1 MRPTPL
7 SPPMRF
13 RAVTISSGSV
23 ALPSMDTGKPCL
35 KPIST
40 YAGSSGQRRGS
51 LVHAY
56 TSPGGSVH
64 GSSSTPASIERPHKF
79 SSVEYGDCDVAG
91 TSMPCF
97 CAYSISSSRFM
108 PHSLTGATTSRS
120 GASAAVATS
129 NRTWSLPL
137 PVQPCAM
144 AVAPSR
150 RATCTSIAAM
160 RGRPSAVASGYS
172 FSYTAP
178 ACSEGQT
185 NSSRNGCLPSATY
198 AARAPE
204 PRCCG
209 SPRRSAP
216 VPARGCRARWSPAS
230 PDGRAAK
237 ARPRCPAA
245 CARCRGSRARGSP
258 AVAGPCR
265 PAGPCSPRQ
274 PLHGR
279 VRVLDLVGADDQRRH
294 EADGVVVDSVHKHA
308 GLEAGLLERL
318 GSGLGELHR
327 PHEAAP
333 AHVLSAEV
341 LQSAV

>member
-1 MRPTPL
+1 MY
-7 SPPMRF
+7 
-13 RAVTISSGSV
+13 V
-23 ALPSMDTGKPCL
+23 
-35 KPIST
+35 
-40 YAGSSGQRRGS
+40 GSSGHSRGS
-51 LVHAY
+51 CVHSY
-56 TSPGGSVH
+56 TSRGGSSH
-64 GSSSTPASIERPHKF
+64 GFSSTPASIERPHKF

-198 AARAPE
+198 AADAPVFSALACTAS
-204 PRCCG
+204 RSFF
-209 SPRRSAP
+209 SPRSTVKAITSQPRSFSQRMATE
-216 VPARGCRARWSPAS
+216 VSSP
-230 PDGRAAK
+230 P
-237 ARPRCPAA
+237 
-245 CARCRGSRARGSP
+245 
-258 AVAGPCR
+258 
-265 PAGPCSPRQ
+265 
-274 PLHGR
+274 
-279 VRVLDLVGADDQRRH
+279 
-294 EADGVVVDSVHKHA
+294 E
-308 GLEAGLLERL
+308 
-318 GSGLGELHR
+318 
-327 PHEAAP
+327 
-333 AHVLSAEV
+333 
-341 LQSAV
+341 